1 MKNKT
6 FRILLVVLS
15 LLTVLSFASCAKT
28 NESTG
33 NGFDVDSRY
42 PTAEAPEIGM
52 TNDKLNATTPPA
64 DMVERKIIK
73 TYDLNAETKEFDTT
87 IQGLDALVAEFGG
100 YVESN
105 SISNRNYNSKMA
117 RYASYKFRIPADKA
131 EEFVNS
137 IGNTLNVT
145 RQNSNAQDVSE
156 SYYSIEATLK
166 ELQTERDS
174 LLNMMAS
181 LDNQKDYNFWLTIQT
196 RLSEV
201 RQQIARYQAQLNNYD
216 SRVEYSTVSLSI
228 NEVVEY
234 TPDKEES
241 FGTRIGRAFSEGWTS
256 FCEFVEDFT
265 IWFAA
270 ALPFLVLLAIVLV
283 PVVLIIR
290 KSRAK
295 KKAKKLAQKEN
306 LLK

>member
-15 LLTVLSFASCAKT
+15 LLTVLSFASCAKA
-28 NESTG
+28 NESMG

-105 SISNRNYNSKMA
+105 SISNRNYNSKTA
-117 RYASYKFRIPADKA
+117 RYASYKFRVPADKA
-131 EEFVNS
+131 EDFVGS

-145 RQNSNAQDVSE
+145 RQSSNAEDVSE

-234 TPDKEES
+234 TPAEEQS
-241 FGTRIGRAFSEGWTS
+241 FGTRIANAFSAGLVA
-256 FCEFVEDFT
+256 FGEFAVDFVV
-265 IWFAA
+265 WCAE
-270 ALPFLVLLAIVLV
+270 ALPFLVLFAIVLT
-283 PVVLIIR
+283 IICVIGR
-290 KSRAK
+290 RVRAK
-295 KKAKKLAQKEN
+295 RKAKKLAQKEN
-306 LLK
+306 NLK